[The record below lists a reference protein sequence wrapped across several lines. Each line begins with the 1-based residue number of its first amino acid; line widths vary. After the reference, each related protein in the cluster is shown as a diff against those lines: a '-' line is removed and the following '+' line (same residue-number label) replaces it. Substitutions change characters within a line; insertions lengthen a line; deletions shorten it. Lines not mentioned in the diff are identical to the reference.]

1 VSRQVSYRLNHQV
14 SRRANHQLNHR
25 AMCRHQV
32 SCRVSHQVSALGFP
46 SAAGP
51 TKAIGQFRGGFG
63 RPWLADLW
71 G

>member
-1 VSRQVSYRLNHQV
+1 
-14 SRRANHQLNHR
+14 
-25 AMCRHQV
+25 MCRVSHQM